1 MRIVKLSLSLTIA
14 LALAGCGGGGGGSG
28 AGAEDETRDQESPEA
43 EGMLNGRFVDSAV
56 SGLSFRTNTAWGVTD
71 ESGGFSYSA
80 GESITFSIGD
90 ISLPPIAAQALVT
103 PLDVFSTD
111 DIADARVINLTR
123 LLQTL
128 DVDGDPV
135 NGIEISNEA
144 TSNAFGLNVD
154 FASANFDQSVINLV
168 ANSGSVSTSLIDGE
182 TALDHF
188 QETLFGDGIQQRP
201 TVDNTQPPA
210 VDNTDNAADHPLVG
224 VSAEFSN
231 FAHDINGTLTVLDNR
246 TLEISNFGYDGG
258 GPSVFFYT
266 GVGGNYRSSAGG
278 RLIGPQLNG
287 RVYDNET
294 IRVTLPDDLTLDDF
308 DGVSVWCDIFSAN
321 FGDARF

>member
-1 MRIVKLSLSLTIA
+1 
-14 LALAGCGGGGGGSG
+14 
-28 AGAEDETRDQESPEA
+28 
-43 EGMLNGRFVDSAV
+43 
-56 SGLSFRTNTAWGVTD
+56 
-71 ESGGFSYSA
+71 
-80 GESITFSIGD
+80 
-90 ISLPPIAAQALVT
+90 
-103 PLDVFSTD
+103 
-111 DIADARVINLTR
+111 
-123 LLQTL
+123 
-128 DVDGDPV
+128 VDGNPD

-154 FASANFDQSVINLV
+154 FSSDSFDQSVINLV

-188 QETLFGDGIQQRP
+188 QETLFDEGIQQRP

-210 VDNTDNAADHPLVG
+210 VDNTNNAADHPLVG

-231 FAHDINGTLTVLDNR
+231 LAHDINGTLTVLDNR
-246 TLEISNFGYDGG
+246 TLEISNFSYDGG
-258 GPSVFFYT
+258 GPSVYFYT

-287 RVYDNET
+287 RVYENET